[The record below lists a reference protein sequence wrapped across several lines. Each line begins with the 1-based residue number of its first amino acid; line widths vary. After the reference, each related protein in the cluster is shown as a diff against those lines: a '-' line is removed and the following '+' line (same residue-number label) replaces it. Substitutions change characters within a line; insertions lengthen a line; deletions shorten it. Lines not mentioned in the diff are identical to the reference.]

1 MKQMKYLFAGA
12 LMLGLSVPVMAQ
24 EDTKTIVESIT
35 KVIKSKSGD
44 VQAQVKVVAKK
55 NKKNADV
62 LVGIGR
68 AFYEVKDT
76 ANARIYA

>member
-35 KVIKSKSGD
+35 KVIKSKSKA
-44 VQAQVKVVAKK
+44 VRWSMPKRWISCRTRPNISVMQ
-55 NKKNADV
+55 
-62 LVGIGR
+62 
-68 AFYEVKDT
+68 
-76 ANARIYA
+76 